1 MLKNEENTDNQKEST
16 TIEDVTKA
24 IVESLKQVSDRV
36 DELNKTVLNLSQ
48 SLEKSN
54 EDYKRKI
61 MVAASERPDAY
72 SSFKQDDADDE
83 NPAESALNKINDDE
97 D

>member
-1 MLKNEENTDNQKEST
+1 MLKNVENTDNQKEST

-24 IVESLKQVSDRV
+24 IVESLKQVSDHV

-61 MVAASERPDAY
+61 MVAASERPDVY
-72 SSFKQDDADDE
+72 PSFKQDDYADE
-83 NPAESALNKINDDE
+83 NPAESALNKINDDK